1 MNALGNPTQKY
12 LRAALSNQYN
22 LILFAGSVSFSA
34 ALASWAPL
42 LSGLFGEAVWLLTGP
57 RLPSFRRRTDALEDK
72 AGSVRILEALGP
84 EYAQRVAILERD
96 VSEIDELCAS
106 RADVSAEQAADV
118 LQRLRP
124 MVQSFLEVCSTHQRL
139 RRVAVQAPLAE
150 LQAEL
155 STLHQALA
163 SETDLGVR
171 ASLRRALSVAERRIK
186 QLESN
191 EAAARSIELALQTL
205 HKSVALFKEAAAGL
219 GTVVEL
225 CAEIDAATAQL
236 GRAAALHAEREHEVS
251 MGRPSSLPPPMS

>member
-1 MNALGNPTQKY
+1 MNAFESSTQKY
-12 LRAALSNQYN
+12 LRAAFSNQYN

-42 LSGLFGEAVWLLTGP
+42 VSGLVGEAVWLLTGP
-57 RLPSFRRRTDALEDK
+57 RLPAFRRRTDALEDK
-72 AGSVRILEALGP
+72 AGSVRIMEALGP
-84 EYAQRVAILERD
+84 EYLERVAVLERD
-96 VSEIDELCAS
+96 VVEVQELCAS
-106 RADVSAEQAADV
+106 RADVSAEQGAEVAR
-118 LQRLRP
+118 RLRP
-124 MVQSFLEVCSTHQRL
+124 MVQSFLDVCTTHQRL
-139 RRVAVQAPLAE
+139 RRVAAQAPVAE

-186 QLESN
+186 QLEGN
-191 EAAARSIELALQTL
+191 EAAARSLELALQTL

-251 MGRPSSLPPPMS
+251 VGRASTLPPPLN